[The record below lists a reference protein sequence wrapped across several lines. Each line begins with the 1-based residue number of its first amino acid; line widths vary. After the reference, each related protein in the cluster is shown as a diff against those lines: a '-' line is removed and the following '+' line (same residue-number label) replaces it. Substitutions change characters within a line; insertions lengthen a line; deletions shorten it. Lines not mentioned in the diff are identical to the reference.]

1 MHELLCFSTAEC
13 AQTVLVLQHF
23 SKKIDLPNCQ
33 WSLTMFAPCAGT
45 GVSSV
50 GQYLYG
56 YIRASIKLIPNDSA
70 GTVTTFYVSPSMT
83 FLFRTNSLLFLL
95 AAQYLCPRG
104 GFMSSKF
111 LLWAACLLACCSWS
125 FWFCLCTVQDQI
137 SKYSW
142 LQYYYCSSLAAATD
156 HVFCF
161 VCTSHAQMSSAG
173 PTHDELDFEFL
184 GNVSGQPYTLQTNV
198 FAGGVGGREQRIG
211 LWFDPRE
218 DFHQYSVIWNSKTIS
233 YAKQTITQCFHLVF

>member
-1 MHELLCFSTAEC
+1 MQIETRAVATTRNAWTPLFFYCRMC
-13 AQTVLVLQHF
+13 ANRASVLQHF

-70 GTVTTFYVSPSMT
+70 GTVTTFYVSPGMT

-95 AAQYLCPRG
+95 AARYLCPRG

-111 LLWAACLLACCSWS
+111 VLWAACLPACCSWS

-142 LQYYYCSSLAAATD
+142 LQFYYCSSLAAATD
-156 HVFCF
+156 HVFVLC
-161 VCTSHAQMSSAG
+161 VRRMRRCRRQGPRTTNWTSS
-173 PTHDELDFEFL
+173 F
-184 GNVSGQPYTLQTNV
+184 
-198 FAGGVGGREQRIG
+198 
-211 LWFDPRE
+211 
-218 DFHQYSVIWNSKTIS
+218 
-233 YAKQTITQCFHLVF
+233 